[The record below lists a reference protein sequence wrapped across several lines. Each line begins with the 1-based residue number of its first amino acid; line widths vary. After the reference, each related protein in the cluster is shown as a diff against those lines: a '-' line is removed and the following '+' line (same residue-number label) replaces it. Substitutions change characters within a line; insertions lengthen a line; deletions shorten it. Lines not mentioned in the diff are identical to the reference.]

1 MSLPWE
7 KSHKRDLRDSHVLK
21 ESENTA
27 ATHMTT
33 GLRPGWAQK
42 TARIPRN
49 CSVIHPNPWRK
60 HATRKIRKEPSSHQ
74 LHPVTI
80 FSGQLRWGHSQSSP
94 WYLTLFNTMAQWVF
108 LHKLGFS
115 TPARVPLLKPKLDQV
130 SPLRR
135 TFLWLLVS
143 LRVKAKVPTV
153 ACQIPHYPPDVISYS
168 TPLAHS
174 TPGYAQLWPFP
185 LNDESLLLCW
195 LPHLF
200 RLCSDFTFLV
210 SVPWPLS

>member
-1 MSLPWE
+1 M
-7 KSHKRDLRDSHVLK
+7 RDSHVLK
-21 ESENTA
+21 ESENIA

-33 GLRPGWAQK
+33 ELRPGWAQK
-42 TARIPRN
+42 TASILVSRIPRN
-49 CSVIHPNPWRK
+49 CSVIQLNPWRK
-60 HATRKIRKEPSSHQ
+60 HATRKVRKEPSSHQ
-74 LHPVTI
+74 LHPVTT
-80 FSGQLRWGHSQSSP
+80 FSGQLRWGHSQSSS
-94 WYLTLFNTMAQWVF
+94 WYLTLFNTMARWVF
-108 LHKLGFS
+108 IHKLGFP
-115 TPARVPLLKPKLDQV
+115 TPARVSLLKPKLDQV
-130 SPLRR
+130 SPLCR

-185 LNDESLLLCW
+185 LNDESLLLYWHGW

-200 RLCSDFTFLV
+200 RLCSDFTFSV